1 MTIAYVT
8 HPTHVPH
15 RAERF
20 ITIVRCLSAAV
31 VAMMAG
37 DQLPAA
43 LIKLVVDRLRG
54 IRQRFFALAA
64 RLRAGTYVPRRR
76 PATASKRPG
85 QLPPQNPLP
94 TTFGWV
100 VPLLPMPHGNCF
112 RSQLDF
118 LLQDPEM
125 AALLEAA
132 PASLR
137 RPVRSLCRMLG
148 LEPPPILALPP
159 RPKRPADPARPRRPA
174 SARSA
179 RPAAALHAAGAA
191 AVFAGPGIPRL
202 LRPTPTRLEMTGGV
216 GDARPFRYDKEIK
229 KNYSSTSL
237 GFSRNGT
244 GTGGVSGSAVSHPPP
259 SAL

>member
-1 MTIAYVT
+1 
-8 HPTHVPH
+8 
-15 RAERF
+15 
-20 ITIVRCLSAAV
+20 
-31 VAMMAG
+31 
-37 DQLPAA
+37 
-43 LIKLVVDRLRG
+43 
-54 IRQRFFALAA
+54 
-64 RLRAGTYVPRRR
+64 
-76 PATASKRPG
+76 
-85 QLPPQNPLP
+85 
-94 TTFGWV
+94 
-100 VPLLPMPHGNCF
+100 
-112 RSQLDF
+112 
-118 LLQDPEM
+118 M

-159 RPKRPADPARPRRPA
+159 RPKRPADPARPRAPRRRGPPA
-174 SARSA
+174 PPLRYTP
-179 RPAAALHAAGAA
+179 PAPPPCSLALEYRG
-191 AVFAGPGIPRL
+191 FYDPPR
-202 LRPTPTRLEMTGGV
+202 TRLEMTGGV